1 MRNGFRA
8 HGIRIRR
15 LRLHADGR
23 PYDVDFRLGDVPR
36 PLSVIAGAFGTGKTT
51 ILEFVDYCLGAADH
65 PRHPEIMPRV
75 RAATLEVE
83 LSGTPHLIQRPVGEP
98 SAHAYVSQ
106 GRLDDPGTATP
117 QRRQLRPA
125 GDPASLSSLLLSH
138 CKLEGVRL
146 RDGHEGAATDTDPL
160 SFRDL
165 MWLCFLPHDRLD
177 SRDLL
182 FENVPMKQL
191 KLRQVVDVVFDVH
204 DDRAIELGRRIRT
217 LEPQLAAAEERQ
229 RTEASIVAELAPG
242 EVADLEE
249 TAHAAKTELADA
261 AQAVAALDGR
271 ARADT
276 TFAEDLRERHHAASG
291 AAHHASGLLRDRETQ
306 AARMTSLRATYA
318 DDVAKLVM
326 LTEAGA
332 LFPPLRLDVCPSCL
346 NPAVPGERRCA
357 TCQADLDA
365 DGLGPPDVSGEL
377 RAARS
382 RLAELTRYLDRLE
395 AEIPRLRAAAERAQ
409 EAESRAA
416 ADLDAATAHAVT
428 PYLAQRDTLAR
439 RREEA
444 AATLQRAEDG
454 LRLRHGLRE
463 RATGVESLRAQLAGL
478 REEAGA
484 PDRVAAAESRA
495 AVIAEISGRYRD
507 ILREWRYPRADD
519 ARVADD
525 LTPWARGKAYPAAS
539 SGGRTLIALAWQLAL
554 FETAWESRSSHPGFL
569 LLDSPQK
576 NLGPK
581 EVDRLYR
588 HLERWLAGA
597 GAGAQV
603 IVTDTAPPA
612 TADSDVVVRFSRRVD
627 RPPYAL
633 IDDETD

>member
-23 PYDVDFRLGDVPR
+23 PYDVDFRAGEVTR

-65 PRHPEIMPRV
+65 PRHPEITPRV

-98 SAHAYVSQ
+98 SAHAYVTQ

-117 QRRQLRPA
+117 ERRPLRPA
-125 GDPASLSSLLLSH
+125 GAPESLSSLLLSH

-146 RDGHEGAATDTDPL
+146 RDAAETDPL
-160 SFRDL
+160 SFRNL

-177 SRDLL
+177 GRDLL
-182 FENVPMKQL
+182 FESVPMKQL
-191 KLRQVVDVVFDVH
+191 KLSQVVDVVFDIH
-204 DDRAIELGRRIRT
+204 DDHAIELGRRIRT
-217 LEPQLAAAEERQ
+217 LEPELAAAEDHL
-229 RTEASIVAELAPG
+229 RTATAIVAELAPG
-242 EVADLEE
+242 EVAELEE
-249 TAHAAKTELADA
+249 AARAAKTELAA
-261 AQAVAALDGR
+261 CAQAVAALDGL

-276 TFAEDLRERHHAASG
+276 TFAEDLRERHRAA
-291 AAHHASGLLRDRETQ
+291 ARTARDASTLLRDRETQ
-306 AARMTSLRATYA
+306 AVRMTSLRATYA
-318 DDVAKLVM
+318 DDVAKLIM

-346 NPAVPGERRCA
+346 TPAVPGERRCA
-357 TCQADLDA
+357 TCQADLDPDDA
-365 DGLGPPDVSGEL
+365 GPPDVSGEL
-377 RAARS
+377 RSARA
-382 RLAELTRYLDRLE
+382 RLTELTRYLDELE
-395 AEIPRLRAAAERAQ
+395 AGIPRLRAAAERAQ
-409 EAESRAA
+409 EVESRAA

-444 AATLQRAEDG
+444 AAALQRAVDG

-463 RATGVESLRAQLAGL
+463 RADGAETMRVALAAL
-478 REEAGA
+478 HAEAAA
-484 PDRVAAAESRA
+484 PDRVAAAAGRA
-495 AVIAEISGRYRD
+495 AVVADLGARYRD
-507 ILREWRYPRADD
+507 ILREWRYPRAEE

-525 LTPWARGKAYPAAS
+525 LTPWARGKPYPAAS
-539 SGGRTLIALAWQLAL
+539 PGGRTLIALAWQLAL
-554 FETAWESRSSHPGFL
+554 FEIAWESRSSHPGFL
-569 LLDSPQK
+569 LLDSPRK

-588 HLERWLAGA
+588 HLEAWLAGA

-603 IVTDTAPPA
+603 IVTDSAPPPA
-612 TADSDVVVRFSRRVD
+612 ADPDVVVRFSRRVD